1 MTLNPFPPQAYTK
14 DTLAKAYLWLKN
26 QPEHIQKLAG
36 NADLLIG
43 LYLKAQRQGIESLET
58 PSIQN
63 FRAELKNLAG
73 MMGEF
78 EVVEPE
84 QKIEKRDHHEEAL
97 SPHLSSSATSSVSV
111 LNKGA
116 PNTAIQPNYS
126 APTGQ
131 PNAAATKT
139 ESKNFLDSKINIDIK
154 SRQMIREV
162 KEMLNLS
169 HDEEALR
176 ALISIGHKKL
186 HSILQD

>member
-84 QKIEKRDHHEEAL
+84 QKLEKREHTEEGPVPSVTMAH
-97 SPHLSSSATSSVSV
+97 STSTANSGFNNT
-111 LNKGA
+111 LNKSNFT
-116 PNTAIQPNYS
+116 PPVSQPNS
-126 APTGQ
+126 DPTK
-131 PNAAATKT
+131 N
-139 ESKNFLDSKINIDIK
+139 ESNNLLYSKINIDIK

-162 KEMLNLS
+162 KEKLNLS

>member
-84 QKIEKRDHHEEAL
+84 QKIDKREQHED
-97 SPHLSSSATSSVSV
+97 SPTPSVSTAHSTY
-111 LNKGA
+111 A
-116 PNTAIQPNYS
+116 PPPS
-126 APTGQ
+126 Q
-131 PNAAATKT
+131 PNAAATKN
-139 ESKNFLDSKINIDIK
+139 ELKNFLDSKINIDIK

-162 KEMLNLS
+162 KEKLNLS

-176 ALISIGHKKL
+176 AMISIGHKKL

>member
-84 QKIEKRDHHEEAL
+84 QKIEKREHYEEAAVP
-97 SPHLSSSATSSVSV
+97 SVNSAQSASNQMSHTTVTANQS
-111 LNKGA
+111 NHA
-116 PNTAIQPNYS
+116 PQL
-126 APTGQ
+126 GQ
-131 PNAAATKT
+131 PNATATKN

-162 KEMLNLS
+162 KEKLNLS